1 MSLGSSSSGPNNE
14 ERSQGIYFRDHSCQ
28 TRCPNLLAENRQA
41 PFGAEAANMI
51 HAELPANAGKGRAGK
66 ETCLAS
72 VPEEGLECRQ
82 HLPLQQVWSHSF
94 ISQHVLTQGS
104 VARTA
109 RASQVCASPSTAWVT
124 DNFRASAPHTRDT
137 TGSLRS
143 QATPGGVRGRGAVT
157 RHPRGSRGRRDTEGA
172 GRQLPSVDRPPRGAQ
187 GTEFSRS
194 FRKLSASVTSD
205 KRPGKQAGAA

>member
-1 MSLGSSSSGPNNE
+1 M
-14 ERSQGIYFRDHSCQ
+14 
-28 TRCPNLLAENRQA
+28 LAENRQA
-41 PFGAEAANMI
+41 PFGTEAANMI
-51 HAELPANAGKGRAGK
+51 HTELPANTGKGHAGK
-66 ETCLAS
+66 ETSLAS

-82 HLPLQQVWSHSF
+82 HLPLQRVWSHF

-109 RASQVCASPSTAWVT
+109 RASKVCASPSTAWVT

-143 QATPGGVRGRGAVT
+143 QATPGGVRGRGAVM

-172 GRQLPSVDRPPRGAQ
+172 GRQLPS
-187 GTEFSRS
+187 
-194 FRKLSASVTSD
+194 LSTSL
-205 KRPGKQAGAA
+205 RVELRALSSAGPSGSSLHP